1 MMPGSAAGSTTVN
14 AARDARRAE
23 GERALAQRG
32 GTRLRSS
39 SVVRVMIGI
48 IMNPRAT
55 PPASALKCLTGRT
68 TSAYAK
74 IPITIEGI
82 PFRTSAVKRTAVA
95 SLVFGYSD
103 R

>member
-1 MMPGSAAGSTTVN
+1 M
-14 AARDARRAE
+14 
-23 GERALAQRG
+23 
-32 GTRLRSS
+32 
-39 SVVRVMIGI
+39 RVMIGI

-74 IPITIEGI
+74 IPMTMDGI